1 MAGAA
6 STAAA
11 SPGAA
16 GEPSAGQNTDTQIT
30 QRAPANFVGRQVCA
44 GCHQS
49 ESQLW
54 SGSHHDLAMQRANDK
69 TVLGDFDNATFSYD
83 GITSTFYKHD
93 GKFFVRTDGPDGTLR
108 DYDISYTFG
117 TDPLQQYLVAFP
129 GGRYQALGIAWDS
142 RPRTEGGQRW
152 FHLYPHEKI
161 SYDDPLHWTGRNQ
174 TWNFM
179 CAECHST
186 NLEKNYSLE
195 KDSYAT
201 QWSEIDVSC
210 EACHGPG
217 SAHVG
222 WAQATAKG
230 KRSYDDKRK
239 GLVVALSDR
248 AGVHWKFDRDTGIA
262 RRNKTLKTHTEV
274 ETCGRCHSRRT
285 VLSNRYGYGKP
296 LLQSY
301 LPRLLDQG
309 FYYADGQI
317 QDEVYVYGSFLQS
330 KMYHAGVT
338 CSDCHDPHS
347 LQLTATGNAVCAQCH
362 LPERFDRPTHTLHK
376 KDSAGRQCVACH
388 MPTKTYM
395 VVDPRRD
402 HSIRVPRPDLSVA
415 LGTPNACNQCHTDKP
430 AQWAVDH
437 VAKWYGPKRRRS
449 PHYGRVLQAGRMRT
463 PNADQELARLA
474 ADPTRPAIVR
484 ASALSLLRGYVNPVA
499 LQALQNGLKDENP
512 LIRIAALNALAGI
525 PPLYRFRVAGSLLAD
540 PVRAVRVEAARVL
553 AAAPVDGLTPKQRTD
568 RVRAFAE
575 FIEAQ
580 RANADRPGS
589 HLNIGVFYAQ
599 QGKPG
604 DAEAAYR
611 TALRLD
617 PGFVPALMNLA
628 DLYRAQQRDGDGEPL
643 LRQALAIAPDDASV
657 HRALGLLLVRKG
669 KKLAALE
676 NFKRAAEL
684 QPDDAQS
691 GYVYA
696 IALNAMGRTESALA
710 VLEDARQRHPN
721 DRQILLALVTIN
733 RDRGAREAAVRY
745 ARELVALS
753 PRDPQ
758 ARQLLDQLQRR

>member
-1 MAGAA
+1 MAGAT
-6 STAAA
+6 STLVS

-30 QRAPANFVGRQVCA
+30 QHTPANFVGRQVCA
-44 GCHQS
+44 GCHQR

-69 TVLGDFDNATFSYD
+69 TVLGDFDNVTFTYD
-83 GITSTFYKHD
+83 GITSTFYKHN
-93 GKFFVRTDGPDGTLR
+93 GKFFVRTDGPDGMLR
-108 DYDISYTFG
+108 DYEISYTFG
-117 TDPLQQYLVAFP
+117 AYPLQQYLVAFP

-142 RPRTEGGQRW
+142 RPRAEGGQHW
-152 FHLYPHEKI
+152 FHLYSDEKI
-161 SYDDPLHWTGRNQ
+161 SYDDPLHWSGRNQ

-217 SAHVG
+217 STHVG
-222 WAQATAKG
+222 WAQAAAKD
-230 KRSYDDKRK
+230 KSSYNDERK
-239 GLVVALSDR
+239 GLVVALVDR
-248 AGVHWKFDRDTGIA
+248 ADVHWKFDRDTAIA
-262 RRNKTLKTHTEV
+262 RRNKTPITHTEV

-301 LPRLLDQG
+301 LPRLLDEG
-309 FYYADGQI
+309 FYYPDGQI

-338 CSDCHDPHS
+338 CSDCHEPHS

-362 LPERFDRPTHTLHK
+362 LPERFDSRAHTHHK
-376 KDSAGRQCVACH
+376 KDAAGPQCVACH

-430 AQWAVDH
+430 AQWAADN
-437 VAKWYGPKRRRS
+437 VAKWYGPKRRRM
-449 PHYGRVLQAGRMRT
+449 PHYGRVLQAGRMRA
-463 PNADQELARLA
+463 PGADQELARLA
-474 ADPTRPAIVR
+474 DDPARPAIVR
-484 ASALSLLRGYVNPVA
+484 ASALTLLHGYVNPVA
-499 LQALQNGLKDENP
+499 LQALQNGLADKNP

-525 PPLYRFRVAGSLLAD
+525 PPLYRFRVAGSLLVD
-540 PVRAVRVEAARVL
+540 PIRAVRVEAARVL
-553 AAAPVDGLTPKQRTD
+553 APAPVGGLTPKQRTG

-580 RANADRPGS
+580 RANADRPGA

-599 QGKPG
+599 QEKLA

-617 PGFVPALMNLA
+617 PDFVPALVNLA

-657 HRALGLLLVRKG
+657 HRALGLLLVRQRKTNESVE
-669 KKLAALE
+669 L
-676 NFKRAAEL
+676 FRRAAEL
-684 QPDDAQS
+684 APDDPQYA
-691 GYVYA
+691 YVYA
-696 IALNAMGRTESALA
+696 IALNAVGKTESALA
-710 VLEDARQRHPN
+710 VLEDARQHHPN

-733 RDRGAREAAVRY
+733 RDRGAREAALRY

-753 PRDPQ
+753 PRDSQ
-758 ARQLLDQLQRR
+758 ARQLLDQLQRQ